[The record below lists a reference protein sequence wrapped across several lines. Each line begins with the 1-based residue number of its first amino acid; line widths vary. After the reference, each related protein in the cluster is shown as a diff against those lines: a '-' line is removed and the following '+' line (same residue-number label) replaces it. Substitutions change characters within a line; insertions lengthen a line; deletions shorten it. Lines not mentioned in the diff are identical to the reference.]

1 MERVM
6 KSMAALSITALIVI
20 ALSTCVNP
28 FDWVAKVSDEVMQAK
43 DLYLEIDSTTPTANK
58 ESVDPW
64 GTIDI
69 QFDRDIDLTTVSDAT
84 ILLSPAVGWTR
95 SYNPLTFKLSI
106 KPTALD
112 SKAGYTVTVTR
123 DVKGMDGSSL
133 RDPLS
138 WSFTTADAPGG
149 SISIN
154 GVVNGVTKYT
164 NSLSAKVT
172 IYYNARVTKFRVATD
187 PLSYGLTYT
196 MVDGSSPDEA
206 DVTLAGSLTNA
217 ATKKIYVQFYD
228 VPQSIETPG
237 DVMSDSI
244 VIDVEGPVI
253 STLGTVPT
261 YLNKYGWA
269 SSAAVTDA
277 GSGIGT
283 AADTYAWSKVSGATA
298 AFTPNNTLNTV
309 VTATT
314 EGALTFR
321 LSVKDRLGNVGTRN
335 ASVTV
340 DITSPSPPASVAASE
355 NPTSDTSPLF
365 TWTTGGGGGGYRYKW
380 TQDSD
385 SYWAYTTATS
395 GSASTISLSE
405 YGNNTLE
412 VQESDAA
419 GNWSTSKT
427 GSTFIFPKYLS
438 PEHGSK
444 DQDMSPFVQWAENY
458 NERLSYMVYARY
470 GENDYEPLLKEA
482 TTSISMTIPSS
493 KPLLAKTTYDWFF
506 FVYDGHRTTRVPAG
520 TQAFSFTTGT
530 RNFP

>member
-228 VPQSIETPG
+228 VPQPI
-237 DVMSDSI
+237 
-244 VIDVEGPVI
+244 
-253 STLGTVPT
+253 
-261 YLNKYGWA
+261 
-269 SSAAVTDA
+269 
-277 GSGIGT
+277 
-283 AADTYAWSKVSGATA
+283 
-298 AFTPNNTLNTV
+298 
-309 VTATT
+309 
-314 EGALTFR
+314 
-321 LSVKDRLGNVGTRN
+321 
-335 ASVTV
+335 
-340 DITSPSPPASVAASE
+340 
-355 NPTSDTSPLF
+355 
-365 TWTTGGGGGGYRYKW
+365 
-380 TQDSD
+380 
-385 SYWAYTTATS
+385 
-395 GSASTISLSE
+395 
-405 YGNNTLE
+405 
-412 VQESDAA
+412 
-419 GNWSTSKT
+419 
-427 GSTFIFPKYLS
+427 
-438 PEHGSK
+438 
-444 DQDMSPFVQWAENY
+444 
-458 NERLSYMVYARY
+458 
-470 GENDYEPLLKEA
+470 
-482 TTSISMTIPSS
+482 
-493 KPLLAKTTYDWFF
+493 
-506 FVYDGHRTTRVPAG
+506 
-520 TQAFSFTTGT
+520 
-530 RNFP
+530 